1 MGIYCVRVEE
11 IGSLSIE
18 LPDSF
23 ARGEVQMGGMGHNWR
38 RVFQPR
44 DKNDADD
51 VSIVSFYRG
60 SPAALE
66 DAAVLRSLIK
76 QPPAVIF
83 AGTRSD
89 CCSQPHVA
97 ELVRKLEP
105 ILGQCGNNQI
115 ANQETGVAG
124 PRFFLEKLETI
135 SLDGRAVLSAS
146 GYFHDME
153 LHPQAYFSGLF
164 FDAQPE
170 SPHCCVEELVFE
182 AQTRSLYDKYYPSF
196 KQAVSTVRWTA

>member
-11 IGSLSIE
+11 IGSLNFE

-44 DKNDADD
+44 DKDDADD
-51 VSIVSFYRG
+51 VSIISFYRG
-60 SPAALE
+60 SPTAQE
-66 DAAVLRSLIK
+66 DAAAFRSLLK
-76 QPPAVIF
+76 VPPANVF
-83 AGTRSD
+83 DGSHPD
-89 CCSQPHVA
+89 CCSQPHMF

-115 ANQETGVAG
+115 ANTEVGVSG
-124 PRFFLEKLETI
+124 PRFFLETLKTI
-135 SLDGRAVLSAS
+135 AVAGRTVLVAS

-164 FDAQPE
+164 FDAQPDCTN
-170 SPHCCVEELVFE
+170 CCIEEFVFE
-182 AQTRSLYDKYYPSF
+182 AQSRSLYDKYYSSF
-196 KQAVSTVRWTA
+196 EKAISTIRWIV